1 MAYIHWD
8 VAPNIIPGFE
18 LFRWYGLSWLI
29 GAFAGYRIMIN
40 IYQREEIDA
49 GKLEDLV
56 TYIMVGAIVGA
67 RFGHILFYE
76 PLHYWHNPIEIL
88 PFRLEPTFQ
97 FTGLAGLASHGGI
110 LGALVA
116 LYRFN
121 RKYQL
126 GYLWLLDRLT
136 IAGTAL
142 GGFIRL
148 GNLINSE
155 IIGTPTNLPW
165 AFVFTSVDSIPR
177 HPAQLYEAICYFIIS
192 LLLFLV
198 WKNRKLQQNQGFL
211 FGMGMVLI
219 FLQRFLMEFLKEN
232 QVSFEENL
240 SLNMG
245 QWLSIPLILL
255 GLLMIFRSTRKNKNH
270 SAKSIQPPSK

>member
-8 VAPNIIPGFE
+8 IAPNIIPGFE
-18 LFRWYGLSWLI
+18 LFRWYGLCWLI

-40 IYQREEIDA
+40 IYQREETDT

-67 RFGHILFYE
+67 RLGHILFYE
-76 PLHYWHNPIEIL
+76 PMHYWHNPIEIL

-110 LGALVA
+110 LGALIA
-116 LYRFN
+116 LYLFN
-121 RKYQL
+121 RKHQQ
-126 GYLWLLDRLT
+126 GFLWMLDRLT

-155 IIGTPTNLPW
+155 IIGIPTNLPW
-165 AFVFTSVDSIPR
+165 AFVFTRVDSVPR
-177 HPAQLYEAICYFIIS
+177 HPAQLYEATCYFIIS
-192 LLLFLV
+192 LLLFAI
-198 WKNRKLQQNQGFL
+198 WKNGKQKQHQGFL
-211 FGMGMVLI
+211 FGLGMVMI
-219 FLQRFLMEFLKEN
+219 FVQRFLMEFLKEN
-232 QVSFEENL
+232 QVSFEESL
-240 SLNMG
+240 FLNMG

-255 GLLMIFRSTRKNKNH
+255 GVFMMIWSLRQSLSRTN
-270 SAKSIQPPSK
+270 